1 MKKDKR
7 YDYAI
12 NYNKNEPQGTQR
24 NKLRISGGKQYYD
37 MKIMRA

>member
-12 NYNKNEPQGTQR
+12 KYNKNEPQGTQR
-24 NKLRISGGKQYYD
+24 NKLHIPGGKQ
-37 MKIMRA
+37 